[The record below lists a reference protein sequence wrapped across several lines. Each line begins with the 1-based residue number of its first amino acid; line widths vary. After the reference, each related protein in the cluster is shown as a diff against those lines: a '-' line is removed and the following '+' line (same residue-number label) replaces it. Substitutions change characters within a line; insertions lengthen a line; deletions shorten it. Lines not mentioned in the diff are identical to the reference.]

1 MNTIL
6 AYTIFGLL
14 MLVIISVTI
23 SAYNRLVMLKFNIGK
38 AFANIDVLLKQ
49 RADEIPNLIKVV
61 KESMKYEESTLTK
74 LTQLRTNFLKTTQED
89 KKIALSSFLHQMS
102 KILDLFTFLNNKSLI
117 ISVIL
122 SRGLLVI
129 IDHFIILI
137 DYFFTAQNS
146 FVTP

>member
-1 MNTIL
+1 M
-6 AYTIFGLL
+6 FF
-14 MLVIISVTI
+14 
-23 SAYNRLVMLKFNIGK
+23 NREIK
-38 AFANIDVLLKQ
+38 A
-49 RADEIPNLIKVV
+49 
-61 KESMKYEESTLTK
+61 K
-74 LTQLRTNFLKTTQED
+74 LHEDFD